1 MEGLRQMLADETR
14 SHQMKKRYITKQG
27 RIVPVMI
34 SAAPI
39 LDPAGQPLYFV
50 GHVEDIRDRLKVER
64 MKNEFIS
71 VVSHELRAP
80 LTSIRGAIGI
90 LESGI
95 FNDRPEKAQ
104 HMLQIALNNSDR
116 LMRLVNDILDLE
128 RLESGKVE
136 LVMEPCQVA
145 SLMQQA
151 VDGVQAIAD
160 QSTITLSVT
169 SLSATL
175 WAAPDAIIQALI
187 NLLSNAIKFSASGDT
202 IWLTAELT
210 NGEAET
216 QNSKLPSSILFSI
229 TDQGRGIPAD
239 KLELIFEQFQQVDVS
254 DSREKGGTGLG
265 LAICKNIVQQHGGQ
279 IWVESSLGK
288 GSTFYR
294 KGRAGEPLKPTG
306 FSRGM

>member
-1 MEGLRQMLADETR
+1 
-14 SHQMKKRYITKQG
+14 MKKRYITKQG
-27 RIVPVMI
+27 TIVPVMI

-71 VVSHELRAP
+71 VVSHELRTP

-116 LMRLVNDILDLE
+116 LVRLVNDILDLE

-151 VDGVQAIAD
+151 VDGVQAMPTPPSCYPSPPS
-160 QSTITLSVT
+160 QQPYGQPPMPLF
-169 SLSATL
+169 
-175 WAAPDAIIQALI
+175 
-187 NLLSNAIKFSASGDT
+187 K
-202 IWLTAELT
+202 
-210 NGEAET
+210 
-216 QNSKLPSSILFSI
+216 PSS
-229 TDQGRGIPAD
+229 
-239 KLELIFEQFQQVDVS
+239 
-254 DSREKGGTGLG
+254 
-265 LAICKNIVQQHGGQ
+265 
-279 IWVESSLGK
+279 
-288 GSTFYR
+288 TF
-294 KGRAGEPLKPTG
+294 
-306 FSRGM
+306 